1 MWRPQRI
8 DVGPSY
14 AIFAH
19 AFARDA
25 STAPPWARVR
35 QREVRL
41 PAHGNKLLGVS
52 LALALAAAVT
62 GLPAA
67 ASAADLNLL
76 PHWPQVAI
84 NVVVFALLIYPV
96 NRLLIQPLLHL
107 VEEREH
113 RTAGAVAD
121 AGRLDSEA
129 GAQRARLEAQL
140 AEGRVRAQARRTAI
154 LADAET
160 QERALLEAASRDAAQ
175 TIETVRTAVN
185 ADLVAA
191 RTALQ
196 GDARTL
202 AAEAATRLLGRP
214 L

>member
-1 MWRPQRI
+1 
-8 DVGPSY
+8 
-14 AIFAH
+14 
-19 AFARDA
+19 
-25 STAPPWARVR
+25 
-35 QREVRL
+35 
-41 PAHGNKLLGVS
+41 VS
-52 LALALAAAVT
+52 LAVALVAGVTGFPSEAAAA
-62 GLPAA
+62 GE
-67 ASAADLNLL
+67 LNLI

-84 NVVVFALLIYPV
+84 NLVVFVLLIYPV
-96 NRLLIQPLLHL
+96 NRLLIQPLLRL

-121 AGRLDSEA
+121 AGRLDGEA
-129 GAQRARLEAQL
+129 AAQRARLEAQL
-140 AEGRVRAQARRTAI
+140 AEGRARAQVRRAAI

-160 QERALLEAASRDAAQ
+160 QERSLLEAASRDAAK

-191 RTALQ
+191 RTSLQ
-196 GDARTL
+196 TEARGL